1 MKQIFTLV
9 LMGML
14 SCLGLY
20 AEETRGIKNSIR
32 YITMND
38 GQVIAIPEKYILGES
53 QDNGICT
60 LTLEGDT
67 TFTYSIG
74 NVANISDKYN
84 GEKAK
89 LLSFAFTH
97 ADNDQ
102 VYKDVEA
109 TITENGDTIVVN
121 ADVPVLGK
129 RLRPSFTLSED
140 ATFWIGGEQQIS
152 GQSSQRFTSPVVYT
166 LAQPKHWIYQLREVV
181 SEEPEQDNDDN
192 KEEDKEDNSNT
203 EGWNLTQVD
212 ISMLTTTNAP
222 SNRSDKGEG
231 LESIWDNNIGT
242 YYHSTWGDGDYA
254 KLNWIDGGYW
264 GDGVTEW
271 PYLEVELAETIENF
285 CFSYTTSGQ
294 NNRFPQGWYITA
306 YNVTTG
312 EWDKIGTLSNIEDN
326 LPQQYCQQ
334 YFSPVYS
341 LGEDYSRIRI
351 ELTKASYKN
360 YMVISEFA
368 LYSCTKS
375 ESLTRNGEEAEKEY
389 VAEFVPFGRPCK
401 VNVKYLTDHA
411 RGAYKI
417 PTVYVTIGKDTTRW
431 DYSNWI
437 GMTLPDGTNTKEE
450 WIEGCTFQLD
460 GAGVW
465 PDIEKVEDCE
475 VRGRGNSSWTWDYR
489 SKNPFR
495 IKFPK
500 KKKQSPFNLT
510 EDRQWVFI
518 ANKQSG
524 SMTSNSIAQKIAAMV
539 DAEALCH
546 MIPVDVYIN
555 GHYRGSYCFT
565 EKIGIADNSVAID
578 ESTGC
583 LLELDDYYD
592 EAFKFKDTTYDLPVN
607 VKDPDFSEDDDER
620 IVTFEDIYNSFNSL
634 TATLEAGGNIAN
646 KIDMESWAKF
656 WLVNDLV
663 RNVETHHPKSCYI
676 FNEDPA
682 GGEKWKFGPAW
693 DFDWAFGYEETYDYF
708 IYGADDDLYSK
719 FAYSTPKAGHLFYDA
734 LRNSAAGKRAYYK
747 EWVNFMAE
755 GRLQELLEYVD
766 DYTEFAMSS
775 ILHNNDADINEK
787 NKHDYNTI
795 AKLSKKWLETRAN
808 YIFNNLEKYDISPDI
823 ITPED
828 YGQPT
833 DIEDTTADKDL
844 NRPVDV
850 YTIGG
855 ILVRNK
861 VPYLNAL
868 NGLEPGLY
876 IIDGKTI
883 VVQ

>member
-9 LMGML
+9 LFALFSML
-14 SCLGLY
+14 NVS
-20 AEETRGIKNSIR
+20 AEKTRGINNSIR
-32 YITMND
+32 YITLND
-38 GQVIAIPEKYILGES
+38 GQVIAIPEKYILDEAVI
-53 QDNGICT
+53 NGICT

-67 TFTYSIG
+67 VFEYVTA
-74 NVANISDKYN
+74 NVLNISNEYR
-84 GEKAK
+84 GEPASIS
-89 LLSFAFTH
+89 SFVFTH

-102 VYKDVEA
+102 VYKDVTA
-109 TITENGDTIVVN
+109 TITDSGDTIFVN

-129 RLRPSFTLSED
+129 RLRPSFALSEG
-140 ATFWIGGEQQIS
+140 ATMWVDGEQQVS
-152 GQSSQRFTSPVVYT
+152 GQSSHRFTTPIVYT
-166 LAQPKHWIYQLREVV
+166 LAQPKHWIYQLREIVDEKPGQDQ
-181 SEEPEQDNDDN
+181 EEDN
-192 KEEDKEDNSNT
+192 KEDNTNSNT
-203 EGWNLTQVD
+203 EGWDLTQVD
-212 ISMLTTTNAP
+212 MSMLTTTNAP
-222 SNRSDKGEG
+222 SNRNGEG
-231 LESIWDNNIGT
+231 LESLWDNNIST
-242 YYHSTWGDGDYA
+242 FYHSTWGDGYYP
-254 KLNWIDGGYW
+254 KLNWVDGGYW

-326 LPQQYCQQ
+326 LPQQYYQQ

-375 ESLTRNGEEAEKEY
+375 ESLIRNDEEAEKEY

-401 VNVKYLTDHA
+401 VSVKYLTDHA
-411 RGAYKI
+411 RGTYKI
-417 PTVYVTIGKDTTRW
+417 PTIYVTIGEDTTRW

-450 WIEGCTFQLD
+450 WIDDCTFQLD

-465 PDIEKVEDCE
+465 PDIDKVEGCE
-475 VRGRGNSSWTWDYR
+475 VRGRGNSSWTWSPN

-578 ESTGC
+578 EATGC

-592 EAFKFKDTTYDLPVN
+592 ETFRFKDPTFNLPVN
-607 VKDPDFSEDDDER
+607 VKDPDFSEEDDER
-620 IVTFEDIYNSFNSL
+620 IVTFGDIQNSFNSL
-634 TATLEAGGNIAN
+634 TATLQAGGDIVS

-693 DFDWAFGYEETYDYF
+693 DFDWAFGYEETHDYF
-708 IYGADDDLYSK
+708 IYGAEEDLFSAVYYNNK
-719 FAYSTPKAGHLFYDA
+719 PGYQFYDA
-734 LRNSAAGKRAYYK
+734 IRNTPAGKRAYYK

-766 DYTEFAMSS
+766 DYTEFAMPS
-775 ILHNNDADINEK
+775 ILHNNDADISEK
-787 NKHDYNTI
+787 NRHDYNVV
-795 AKLSKKWLETRAN
+795 AERSKQWLTKRAN
-808 YIFNNLEKYDISPDI
+808 YIYNSLEQFDISPDI
-823 ITPED
+823 VTPED

-833 DIEDTTADKDL
+833 EVESLEVSDTNSL
-844 NRPVDV
+844 VDV
-850 YTIGG
+850 YTLGG
-855 ILVRNK
+855 ILVRRQ
-861 VPYLNAL
+861 VPYIQRGQ
-868 NGLEPGLY
+868 GLAPGMY
-876 IIDGKTI
+876 VIDGKVT
-883 VVQ
+883 VVK